1 MDKAVKFLAAALTL
15 WLSASA
21 VANSAELS
29 EGQSIHRRGERVF
42 ATRTVRTLDWRAR
55 AKADALL
62 GFKFEHGLGVPQS
75 YEPAVDLYIAA
86 AEQGDPTGQYLLGL
100 MYDKGQGVQQDGIRA
115 YMWLNLAAAH
125 APRRYREVYLRM
137 RDAVASKMTPGQIVA
152 GQRLATAWVPKREV
166 VPLGPVVPG
175 VPVPVAPVL
184 PPRW

>member
-1 MDKAVKFLAAALTL
+1 MDKAVKFLAAALAL
-15 WLSASA
+15 WLSAGA
-21 VANSAELS
+21 VADSAELY
-29 EGQSIHRRGERVF
+29 EGQSIHRRGERLF

-62 GFKFEHGLGVPQS
+62 GFKYEHGLGVPQS
-75 YEPAVDLYIAA
+75 YEPAVDLYISA

-125 APRRYREVYLRM
+125 APRRYREYYLKM

-152 GQRLATAWVPKREV
+152 GQRLATAWVPKRVSLEV
-166 VPLGPVVPG
+166 VPVV
-175 VPVPVAPVL
+175 PVL